1 MTSALPGNG
10 RPEDGPV
17 MTCDAAV
24 IELRRAYAEGSWG
37 PGISLS
43 DRTVGY
49 VGADVPAEAIAAA
62 GLIPV
67 RLLPPAAPAGQD
79 YLEEIIEPWLRAIL
93 GQLLIDGPV
102 PLRYLIVANE
112 GDGSRRLY
120 QYVRELQL
128 RGRLPQTLRTHFVDV
143 VRRDGSAATAYN
155 RVQLQ
160 RLFDTL
166 GDWSGALVTDEALAA
181 TIEQAESRR
190 HVLHR
195 VCSRRR
201 GSAPLLKGG
210 DALAAIGA
218 VSALTAGRHE
228 QLISHLDADGGGQEP
243 QAPAKDIRVYVT
255 GSPLDRPELY
265 DAISAA
271 GGQVVG
277 EDHDW
282 GEQSIAYPL
291 DRARP
296 PREALIERWLRR
308 PADSGITRSV
318 HDRARHCINGA
329 QRTSAEAVVCAI
341 IAGDPSP
348 AWDVPTQLAACA
360 TASLPALVLTALPYR
375 GPLPES
381 VTEQLA
387 DFLAKL
393 ASPSVT
399 S

>member
-1 MTSALPGNG
+1 MTPALPGDG
-10 RPEDGPV
+10 GPQDGPV
-17 MTCDAAV
+17 MTCEAAV
-24 IELRRAYAEGSWG
+24 AELRRAYAEGSWG
-37 PGISLS
+37 TGIRFS
-43 DRTVGY
+43 DATVGY
-49 VGADVPAEAIAAA
+49 VGADVPAETIAAA
-62 GLIPV
+62 GLVPV

-93 GQLLIDGPV
+93 GQLLADGPDR
-102 PLRYLIVANE
+102 LRYLIVANE

-120 QYVRELQL
+120 HYVRELQL
-128 RGRLPQTLRTHFVDV
+128 RGQLPKSLRSHFVDV
-143 VRRDGSAATAYN
+143 VRRDGSAPAAYN

-160 RLFDTL
+160 RLLDTL
-166 GDWSGALVTDEALAA
+166 GDWSGAPVTEDKLAVA
-181 TIEQAESRR
+181 IERAESRR
-190 HVLHR
+190 RMLHR

-201 GSAPLLKGG
+201 GPAPLLKGG

-218 VSALTAGRHE
+218 GSALTAERHE
-228 QLISHLDADGGGQEP
+228 QLISHLDVGDGG
-243 QAPAKDIRVYVT
+243 QAPATDVRVYVT

-291 DRARP
+291 VQAQP
-296 PREALIERWLRR
+296 PREALIDRWLQR

-318 HDRARHCINGA
+318 HGRARQCISGV
-329 QRTSAEAVVCAI
+329 QRASAEAVVCAI

-360 TASLPALVLTALPYR
+360 TASLPALVLPGLPYR
-375 GPLPES
+375 GPLPHT
-381 VTEQLA
+381 VTEQIA
-387 DFLAKL
+387 DFLAKVT
-393 ASPSVT
+393 SPSVT
-399 S
+399 P